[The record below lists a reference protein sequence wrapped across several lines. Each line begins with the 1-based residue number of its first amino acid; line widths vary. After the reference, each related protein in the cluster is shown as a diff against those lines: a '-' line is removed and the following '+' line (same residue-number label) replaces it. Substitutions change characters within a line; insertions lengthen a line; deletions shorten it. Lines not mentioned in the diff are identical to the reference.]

1 MEILVFPKVMAA
13 CDPLLAD
20 DAILCVKGRLDLRD
34 ETPRVVAVEITQPKL
49 VLEEGAPV
57 RLKIRAESLTDERA
71 TRLQELLREHP
82 GDRPVF
88 VHLQGDDKTT
98 VLRLS
103 DDHLVD
109 DSNGLYGELR
119 VLLGRDCIA

>member
-1 MEILVFPKVMAA
+1 MEVLVFPKVMAA

-20 DAILCVKGRLDLRD
+20 DAIVCVKGRLDLRD
-34 ETPRVVAVEITQPKL
+34 ETPRIVAVDVTQPKL

-57 RLKIRAESLTDERA
+57 RLRIRADALTEERVA
-71 TRLQELLREHP
+71 RLQDLLREHP

-88 VHLQGDDKTT
+88 VHLQGQGKTT

-103 DDHLVD
+103 DEHLVD
-109 DSNGLYGELR
+109 DSNGLYPELR
-119 VLLGRDCIA
+119 VLLGGDCIV